1 MKIVY
6 FFLCAGVAW
15 LAAYAIRQEFRAVR
29 TAEAKP
35 EPADVAERTP
45 LRVLVRQGY
54 FSPEF
59 TAEAEER
66 LGVSFVV
73 TAYASDEQCRQLLET
88 DQSWDLLLIPEQ
100 LALRLDR
107 LNRTSDIDYEH
118 IPNHRN
124 MVLGLPMPEEMTAL
138 LRCSVPLF
146 YTALGIGYNADYV
159 GSIPLSWNALFAAES
174 AAKLRGSLGVFNDGR
189 YSLGLALISLGYSPN
204 TRDPAE
210 IQRAATRVKTAL
222 AQIALIDRSKESA
235 HGGSSFL
242 GDALVRRKVVLTMIS
257 SAAISRAME
266 GNSDLRF
273 SCPNEGTLLC
283 IDCLAIPRNTAQH
296 ALAEACINYLLEPRV
311 SARLTNDSGFAT
323 TNEAATGY
331 FSARLYHGPAFA
343 APTGRQFYYLQDVGD
358 AEAHYRTA
366 WLDLME
372 YYRREIAPRL
382 DHEVGFER
390 QFIESNDAKN

>member
-1 MKIVY
+1 MKTVY
-6 FFLCAGVAW
+6 FFLCAGAAW
-15 LAAYAIRQEFRAVR
+15 LVAYAIRQEFRAVR
-29 TAEAKP
+29 TAEAKLP
-35 EPADVAERTP
+35 PADVAERTP
-45 LRVLVRQGY
+45 LRVLARQGY

-66 LGVSFVV
+66 LGVTFVV
-73 TAYASDEQCRQLLET
+73 TSYASDEQCRQLLET
-88 DQSWDLLLIPEQ
+88 EQSWDLLLIPEQ

-159 GSIPLSWNALFAAES
+159 GSIPLSWNAVFAADS
-174 AAKLRGSLGVFNDGR
+174 AARFHGSMGVLNDSR
-189 YSLGLALISLGYSPN
+189 SCLGLALISLGCSPN
-204 TRDPAE
+204 TRNPVE
-210 IQRAATRVKTAL
+210 IQRAAARVKTAL
-222 AQIALIDRSKESA
+222 AQVALIDRSSQSA
-235 HGGSSFL
+235 QGGSAFL

-266 GNSDLRF
+266 ANPDLRF

-283 IDCLAIPRNTAQH
+283 IDCLAIPRNTTQR
-296 ALAEACINYLLEPRV
+296 ALAEACIDYLLEPRV
-311 SARLTNDSGFAT
+311 SARLTNESGFAT

-331 FSARLYHGPAFA
+331 FSPRLYHGPAFA

-358 AEAHYRTA
+358 AETHYRAA

-372 YYRREIAPRL
+372 YYRTEIAPKL

-390 QFIESNDAKN
+390 KFIESNDAKN